1 MQDDKNN
8 YLPYKEENTHTIQL
22 SKHHCKIEYSLIQR
36 KKLFFWM
43 ADASESVL
51 CEVMKSI
58 NPAPYKK
65 FMGPNKA
72 RLHALLVSADR
83 VRSALELTGRKNPDR
98 NLARLEETHDLHL
111 SMIAPPKTRHSPK
124 REKIALHAGI
134 IRQLFAR
141 GYSLRE
147 ACRYLKRHAGLTV
160 NHSYLRQ
167 CCLDMGLETSGKKEA
182 HEKNS

>member
-1 MQDDKNN
+1 M
-8 YLPYKEENTHTIQL
+8 
-22 SKHHCKIEYSLIQR
+22 
-36 KKLFFWM
+36 FFWM
-43 ADASESVL
+43 ADAPESVL

-65 FMGPNKA
+65 IMGPDKA

-83 VRSALELTGRKNPDR
+83 VQSALELTGRKNPDR
-98 NLARLEETHDLHL
+98 NLARLEATHDLHL
-111 SMIAPPKTRHSPK
+111 SMIAPPKTRRSPK
-124 REKIALHAGI
+124 REKIALHEGA

-147 ACRYLKRHAGLTV
+147 VCRYLKRHAGLAV

-167 CCLDMGLETSGKKEA
+167 CCLDMGLATPGKKEA
-182 HEKNS
+182 HEKSA